1 MFWRVMV
8 YVVVGLFVFSFVL
21 PTVVALIADLI
32 HRYLAPST
40 CSPSD
45 SLDAKPQDG

>member
-8 YVVVGLFVFSFVL
+8 YILVGLFAFSLVL

-32 HRYLAPST
+32 HRYLGPST
-40 CSPSD
+40 CSPCD